1 MLTHPSKRPRRLN
14 RLIVAML
21 SGSLVSLAG
30 GSLATANTPMDNN
43 NPPSAMLAQAEVAI
57 PDALLTL
64 VNAERQQAGSA
75 PLRLNDKLAT
85 AAQRHAEDMAATR
98 NLSHQGSDGSTLRT
112 RIEAT
117 GYGWLAIGENV
128 AMGQTSPEAVM
139 QSWMN
144 SAGHRRNI
152 LNPNFQEFGV
162 GYAEGGGRPYWVQV
176 FAKPR

>member
-1 MLTHPSKRPRRLN
+1 MGTYLSQRSGWLN
-14 RLIVAML
+14 RLA
-21 SGSLVSLAG
+21 LVLIAG
-30 GSLATANTPMDNN
+30 CFVGFAGVSPVQANPGQPRPARLT
-43 NPPSAMLAQAEVAI
+43 LAQAETSI
-57 PDALLTL
+57 PDSLLTL
-64 VNAERQQAGSA
+64 VNAERQRAGVA

-98 NLSHQGSDGSTLRT
+98 NLSHQGSDGSTMRS
-112 RIEAT
+112 RIDAT
-117 GYGWLAIGENV
+117 GYGWMAIGENV

-139 QSWMN
+139 RSWMN

-152 LNPNFQEFGV
+152 LNPNFQELGV

>member
-1 MLTHPSKRPRRLN
+1 MGTHSSQRSGRLN
-14 RLIVAML
+14 RLALALIA
-21 SGSLVSLAG
+21 GSVVGLVG
-30 GSLATANTPMDNN
+30 GTPVQANPTQ
-43 NPPSAMLAQAEVAI
+43 PSPASSTLTQAETSI

-64 VNAERQQAGSA
+64 VNAERQRAGVA

-98 NLSHQGSDGSTLRT
+98 NLSHQGSDGSTMRS
-112 RIEAT
+112 RIDDT
-117 GYGWLAIGENV
+117 DYGWMAIGENV

-139 QSWMN
+139 RSWMN
-144 SAGHRRNI
+144 SPGHRRNI
-152 LNPNFQEFGV
+152 LNSNFQELGV

>member
-1 MLTHPSKRPRRLN
+1 MGTHLSQRSGWLN
-14 RLIVAML
+14 RLALALIAGCFVGFAGV
-21 SGSLVSLAG
+21 SPVQANPDQPRPASL
-30 GSLATANTPMDNN
+30 T
-43 NPPSAMLAQAEVAI
+43 LAQAETSI
-57 PDALLTL
+57 PEALLTL
-64 VNAERQQAGSA
+64 VNAERQRAGVA

-98 NLSHQGSDGSTLRT
+98 NLSHQGSDGSTMRS
-112 RIEAT
+112 RIDAT
-117 GYGWLAIGENV
+117 GYGWMAIGENV

-139 QSWMN
+139 RSWMN

-152 LNPNFQEFGV
+152 LNPNFQELGV

>member
-1 MLTHPSKRPRRLN
+1 MLTHPSKWPGRLH
-14 RLIVAML
+14 RFTLALL
-21 SGSLVSLAG
+21 SGSLVGLVGVSP
-30 GSLATANTPMDNN
+30 ATANTPMDN
-43 NPPSAMLAQAEVAI
+43 PPSALLAQAETSI

-64 VNAERQQAGSA
+64 VNAERQRAGVA

-98 NLSHQGSDGSTLRT
+98 NLSHQGSDGSTLRS

-117 GYGWLAIGENV
+117 GYGWTAIGENV
-128 AMGQTSPEAVM
+128 AMGQPSPEAVM
-139 QSWMN
+139 RSWMN
-144 SAGHRRNI
+144 SSGHRRNV
-152 LNPNFQEFGV
+152 LNPNFQELGV

>member
-1 MLTHPSKRPRRLN
+1 MLTHPFKRLGRVNPLV
-14 RLIVAML
+14 LALL
-21 SGSLVSLAG
+21 SGSFVSLAG
-30 GSLATANTPMDNN
+30 ISPVQAHLT
-43 NPPSAMLAQAEVAI
+43 NPTEAQPNPALAQADTSI
-57 PDALLTL
+57 PNDLLTL
-64 VNAERQQAGSA
+64 VNAERQRAGAA

-85 AAQRHAEDMAATR
+85 AAQRHAQDMATNR

-117 GYGWLAIGENV
+117 GYGWTAIGENV

-139 QSWMN
+139 RSWMN

-152 LNPNFQEFGV
+152 LNPNFQELGV